1 MNWKIKLVLFL
12 SMIVLTVS
20 TAACKREDEAEKAY
34 NKVEKSLSN
43 EVKET
48 KENGITGNSI
58 KKIDEGLRSIPGG
71 INAEGEWEAVN
82 KKTNKAISDS
92 LNKFKEEV
100 EAEKAGKKI
109 DETLKDTAGDVTDTK
124 I

>member
-1 MNWKIKLVLFL
+1 
-12 SMIVLTVS
+12 MIILTVS

-48 KENGITGNSI
+48 KENGITENSI

-71 INAEGEWEAVN
+71 INAEGEWEEAD
-82 KKTNKAISDS
+82 KKINTAISGS
-92 LNKFKEEV
+92 LNKVKEEI
-100 EAEKAGKKI
+100 EAEKAK
-109 DETLKDTAGDVTDTK
+109 
-124 I
+124 